1 MRLSPSLRTSVPYA
15 SKMTAFTGT
24 RGTPDRSAVVRLPRG
39 GQSMSQPAVAA
50 EIEREHRGGGQH
62 ALADHRAP
70 RADEALPQRAMRA
83 EEIPEHRDGR
93 EQVADEDRPPGEL
106 AGLRQP
112 EHLHHREEERL
123 EAREQDDEPDEER
136 RLALAHRH
144 EAGRDD
150 AEGDEGQA
158 VQHGVAEDQAD
169 GRVEPGRRLDAEED
183 EGAEEG
189 RRAEG
194 FAAGDVVHEE
204 PHRDDGG
211 ADQAGDDA
219 FPQTGALW
227 ARHGRTRA
235 YGSTTLVAA
244 RAPVGSRSPN
254 SAGPAKATSGGPRRS
269 RDRRGATRRRGSH
282 AACRRAGPS
291 DSPRASMRNSGRRT
305 SRHTTR
311 DRRRTDRTVRAD
323 WAA

>member
-1 MRLSPSLRTSVPYA
+1 P
-15 SKMTAFTGT
+15 
-24 RGTPDRSAVVRLPRG
+24 G
-39 GQSMSQPAVAA
+39 G
-50 EIEREHRGGGQH
+50 
-62 ALADHRAP
+62 
-70 RADEALPQRAMRA
+70 
-83 EEIPEHRDGR
+83 
-93 EQVADEDRPPGEL
+93 
-106 AGLRQP
+106 
-112 EHLHHREEERL
+112 RL
-123 EAREQDDEPDEER
+123 E
-136 RLALAHRH
+136 
-144 EAGRDD
+144 
-150 AEGDEGQA
+150 
-158 VQHGVAEDQAD
+158 
-169 GRVEPGRRLDAEED
+169 AEED

-219 FPQTGALW
+219 FPQNGALW

-269 RDRRGATRRRGSH
+269 RDRRGAMRRRGSH

-291 DSPRASMRNSGRRT
+291 DSPRASTRNSGRRT
-305 SRHTTR
+305 SRHSTR
-311 DRRRTDRTVRAD
+311 DRRRRDRTVRAAG
-323 WAA
+323 AASVTGGTASATAASQTRCTGRSHGAPPASPIRNSPAGISTKSTRI